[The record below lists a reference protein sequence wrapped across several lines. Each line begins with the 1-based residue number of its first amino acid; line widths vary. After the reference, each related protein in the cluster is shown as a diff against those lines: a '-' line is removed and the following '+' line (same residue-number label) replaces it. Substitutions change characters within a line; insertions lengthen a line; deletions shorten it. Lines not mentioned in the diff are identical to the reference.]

1 MIVPKPPPVVLPKLP
16 ASKKAVQACGN
27 PRKKIALPSES
38 EGSSTDTFE
47 DSSFEEFDDT
57 ETSSTE
63 SSESEVDV
71 LPKKPPIIR
80 KKPVTAVPLPT
91 RSSAQPNLFAFTN
104 RFGRSFDLSRSAAWT
119 TKRKH
124 IEEMLSIN
132 EVVLIVLSKAAIKAT
147 YFDAAHDRL
156 ATDLQLGG
164 KISILNTPDLFCAFD
179 TKFSTA
185 TLTKSIKDIKAKMSR
200 ASKASNI
207 ANIDKCIKESNDL
220 VRFREAAKKV
230 SESKHAK
237 KSEKNETTK
246 LDKKRK
252 TNTPIAT
259 RQAKKK
265 KTDITKRSSENPV
278 NETKPVANSRYRTLT
293 LEPS

>member
-16 ASKKAVQACGN
+16 ASKKVELFWNWLFISYAQAVQACGN

-124 IEEMLSIN
+124 IEEVRYCNFPQFLF
-132 EVVLIVLSKAAIKAT
+132 L
-147 YFDAAHDRL
+147 DA
-156 ATDLQLGG
+156 
-164 KISILNTPDLFCAFD
+164 
-179 TKFSTA
+179 
-185 TLTKSIKDIKAKMSR
+185 
-200 ASKASNI
+200 
-207 ANIDKCIKESNDL
+207 E
-220 VRFREAAKKV
+220 
-230 SESKHAK
+230 
-237 KSEKNETTK
+237 
-246 LDKKRK
+246 
-252 TNTPIAT
+252 
-259 RQAKKK
+259 
-265 KTDITKRSSENPV
+265 
-278 NETKPVANSRYRTLT
+278 Y
-293 LEPS
+293 